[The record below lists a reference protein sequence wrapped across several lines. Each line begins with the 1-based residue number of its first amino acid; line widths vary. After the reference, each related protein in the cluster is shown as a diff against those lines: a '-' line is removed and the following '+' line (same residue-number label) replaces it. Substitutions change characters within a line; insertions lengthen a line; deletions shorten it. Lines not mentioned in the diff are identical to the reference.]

1 VKRLVSTAVVS
12 ASVLLAACGSSK
24 PSFKP
29 AGAATVT
36 SPPAATQTTTAA
48 PPAATQTSTAAAGAA
63 PPSGSKRV
71 LTGPVIDTQFGSTQ
85 VAATV
90 RGSQLVDVRALQ
102 LPFDRPRSQS
112 ISTQAEP
119 LLRSEALQAQS
130 ANIQLLSGATFTSEA
145 YAQSLQGAL
154 AHR

>member
-1 VKRLVSTAVVS
+1 VV
-12 ASVLLAACGSSK
+12 
-24 PSFKP
+24 
-29 AGAATVT
+29 
-36 SPPAATQTTTAA
+36 
-48 PPAATQTSTAAAGAA
+48 
-63 PPSGSKRV
+63 
-71 LTGPVIDTQFGSTQ
+71 DTQFGAIQ

-90 RGSQLVDVRALQ
+90 QGRQIVDVRALQ
-102 LPFDRPRSQS
+102 LPFDRARSQF

>member
-1 VKRLVSTAVVS
+1 VRLVQAVVQADRHGHGDDAP
-12 ASVLLAACGSSK
+12 ASTQTNTLAAG
-24 PSFKP
+24 
-29 AGAATVT
+29 G
-36 SPPAATQTTTAA
+36 
-48 PPAATQTSTAAAGAA
+48 A
-63 PPSGSKRV
+63 PPSGSKRQ
-71 LTGPVIDTQFGSTQ
+71 LTGTVVDTQFGAIQ

-90 RGSQLVDVRALQ
+90 QGRQIVDVRALQ
-102 LPFDRPRSQS
+102 LPFDRPQSQF

>member
-1 VKRLVSTAVVS
+1 M
-12 ASVLLAACGSSK
+12 
-24 PSFKP
+24 
-29 AGAATVT
+29 
-36 SPPAATQTTTAA
+36 
-48 PPAATQTSTAAAGAA
+48 
-63 PPSGSKRV
+63 
-71 LTGPVIDTQFGSTQ
+71 TGPAIDPRFGAIQ

-90 RGSQLVDVRALQ
+90 QGSQLVDVRALQ
-102 LPFDRPRSQS
+102 LPFDRPRSQF

-154 AHR
+154 SHR